1 MLEFL
6 KNPEDIR
13 KAIMKEKKI
22 GEKELSETVRKRQEE
37 FNGLINESAALYS
50 IAKELGVEVESERDE
65 LQFTPVKNLS
75 PGMQDVNL
83 HVRVMK
89 ILAPRKFEKNGKG
102 GKVCNISVADESGE
116 GVLVLWNRDVELVE
130 KGVIEKGD
138 IVDVL
143 GANVKD
149 SGEVHLS
156 MGGEVLKVKQ
166 RGKLP
171 EVASSFRKIGEMEEG
186 MGSVDF
192 VAEVLEVGAVNS
204 FEKNGRKKQVSTL
217 LISDG
222 SDRARLTLWE
232 NNAEL
237 AERVKVGDVV
247 KVEDGYVKKGVFG
260 KELHADWRS
269 RVIVNPKNVT
279 MPEIKTEKAERVSIS
294 GLKEGMLAEVEV
306 TVANASIISNDPTKL
321 TVGALLRDE
330 SGEVDG
336 LFIGGNAKD
345 FLGVKTIPHDVDA
358 ATILELKRDELVGRK
373 IVVRGNARKNRST
386 GKMEFVIERI
396 V

>member
-6 KNPEDIR
+6 KNPEGMR
-13 KAIMKEKKI
+13 RAIINGKKI
-22 GEKELSETVRKRQEE
+22 SEKELSEKVRKRQEE
-37 FNGLINESAALYS
+37 FNGLISESAALYS
-50 IAKELGVEVESERDE
+50 IAKELGVEVKSEKSE
-65 LQFTPVKNLS
+65 LQFTPIKSLS
-75 PGMQDVNL
+75 PGMQNVNL
-83 HVRVMK
+83 HVRLMK
-89 ILAPRKFEKNGKG
+89 ILAPRSFEKSGKG
-102 GKVCNISVADESGE
+102 GKVCNISIADESGE
-116 GVLVLWNRDVELVE
+116 GTLVLWHRDVELVE
-130 KGVIEKGD
+130 KGIIEKGD
-138 IVDVL
+138 IADVL
-143 GANVKD
+143 GAYVKD

-171 EVASSFRKIGEMEEG
+171 EIASSVRKIGEMEEG
-186 MGSVDF
+186 TGSVDF
-192 VAEVLEVGAVNS
+192 VAEVLEVGGVNS

-232 NNAEL
+232 GNAEL

-269 RVIVNPKNVT
+269 RVMVNPKNVT
-279 MPEIKTEKAERVSIS
+279 MPEIRTERAERVSIS
-294 GLKEGMLAEVEV
+294 GLQEGILVEVEV
-306 TVANASIISNDPTKL
+306 IVANASIASNDPMKL

-336 LFIGGNAKD
+336 LFIGENAKD
-345 FLGVKTIPHDVDA
+345 FLGVKTIPQDIDA
-358 ATILELKRDELVGRK
+358 ATILELKRSELIGRN
-373 IVVRGNARKNRST
+373 IVVRGSIRKNKST
-386 GKMEFVIERI
+386 GNTELVVERMI
-396 V
+396 

>member
-6 KNPEDIR
+6 KNPESIR

-22 GEKELSETVRKRQEE
+22 GERELSEKVSKRQEE
-37 FNGLINESAALYS
+37 FNGLISESAALYS
-50 IAKELGVEVESERDE
+50 IAKELGVEVQSEKGE

-75 PGMQDVNL
+75 PGMHDVNL
-83 HVRVMK
+83 HVRIMK
-89 ILAPRKFEKNGKG
+89 VLSPRKFEKNGKG
-102 GKVCNISVADESGE
+102 GKVCNMSIADESGE
-116 GVLVLWNRDVELVE
+116 SILVLWNRDVELIE
-130 KGVIEKGD
+130 KGVIGKGD
-138 IVDVL
+138 TVDVL

-171 EVASSFRKIGEMEEG
+171 EIASARKIWEMEEG
-186 MGSVDF
+186 IGSVDF

-232 NNAEL
+232 GNAEL

-269 RVIVNPKNVT
+269 RVMVNPKNVT
-279 MPEIKTEKAERVSIS
+279 MPEIKTEKAARVSIS
-294 GLKEGMLAEVEV
+294 ELKDGMLAEVEGSV
-306 TVANASIISNDPTKL
+306 VKAEVHSDEEGKL
-321 TVGALLRDE
+321 VVDALLSDE
-330 SGEVDG
+330 SSELNC
-336 LFIGGNAKD
+336 LFLGNSAKD

-358 ATILELKRDELVGRK
+358 ATVLELKRHELVGRK
-373 IVVRGNARKNRST
+373 IVVKGNARKNKST
-386 GKMEFVIERI
+386 GKMELVVDRMI
-396 V
+396 